1 MVTKSKF
8 INLELYF
15 KLCHDHLLLELKDLG
30 EQNLLADSP
39 RCKSFIL
46 KGLQRLLIVC
56 IEKNLDID
64 QALIDLE
71 VQGKLFAT
79 DLAYSNKK
87 CSELLELYKLRKQ
100 ESNDNYHWMHSKQKF
115 DSNKCSDQIASS
127 TIPQAGQVTIGET
140 GEGRGE
146 DDTNWAQ
153 FSGTAGI

>member
-15 KLCHDHLLLELKDLG
+15 KLCHDHLLIELQALG
-30 EQNLLADSP
+30 EPNLLADSP

-46 KGLQRLLIVC
+46 KGLQRLLIAC

-79 DLAYSNKK
+79 DLPYSNKK
-87 CSELLELYKLRKQ
+87 CSELLELYNLRKQ
-100 ESNDNYHWMHSKQKF
+100 EFNDNDPWIHNPKNV
-115 DSNKCSDQIASS
+115 DSNEYSDQINSS
-127 TIPQAGQVTIGET
+127 VLQEKQITSDET
-140 GEGRGE
+140 KNGMDE
-146 DDTNWAQ
+146 DDADWSQ